1 MKKYLL
7 SSGAA
12 IALLAIALPA
22 QASERRG
29 FQFGTVSLSLGLGL
43 GTVEADTWGSKAN
56 ATTKN
61 TYNATASASVTPPE
75 EEEEPVL
82 TSVEENGA
90 VHRHRPVL
98 STSAHADV
106 TNESSTDVKG
116 YAYARSGGLAIGAG
130 WGAILLLNKEG
141 IFGTTNRSAAIAGG
155 LSGSESYSEGKAS
168 ASGTGTGNATAD
180 ATNDS
185 ETGQTSSSSATGG
198 GTASASSSGKNGYSS
213 ASAGGASVGV
223 GATY

>member
-1 MKKYLL
+1 MHKYLL

-12 IALLAIALPA
+12 IALLAIAIPA
-22 QASERRG
+22 QAGERDG
-29 FQFGTVSLSLGLGL
+29 FKFGTVSLSLGLGL

-82 TSVEENGA
+82 TSVEENGG
-90 VHRHRPVL
+90 VHHHRPVL
-98 STSAHADV
+98 KTTAHADV
-106 TNESSTDVKG
+106 TNKSSTDVKG

-130 WGAILLLNKEG
+130 WGAILLMNREG

-155 LSGSESYSEGKAS
+155 ISKC
-168 ASGTGTGNATAD
+168 GTDTPRVRPLHPVLAQVMPRRTPQTTRKPDRRRRLRRRVAVLPVPALAAPTAIRQPPPV
-180 ATNDS
+180 AL
-185 ETGQTSSSSATGG
+185 
-198 GTASASSSGKNGYSS
+198 
-213 ASAGGASVGV
+213 ASV
-223 GATY
+223 